1 MWRED
6 AESVPCRGISAT
18 QLCVAFTQQNTV
30 YTAIVALQT
39 HNNRTVSVTK
49 RTVRRVKHD
58 ILELDG
64 GEFNV
69 TSVES

>member
-1 MWRED
+1 MWRER

-18 QLCVAFTQQNTV
+18 TLYVAHTQQKVADN
-30 YTAIVALQT
+30 AIVALQT